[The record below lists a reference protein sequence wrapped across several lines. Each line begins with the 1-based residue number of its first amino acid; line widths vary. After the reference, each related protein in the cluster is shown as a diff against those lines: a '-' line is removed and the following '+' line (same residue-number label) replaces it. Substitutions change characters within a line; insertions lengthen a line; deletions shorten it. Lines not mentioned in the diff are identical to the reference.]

1 MASPTDLSLG
11 ALKRLGRFLAGKPRL
26 VFDYPWQTAQDVTV
40 YTDTDWAGCPK
51 TRKSTSGGAV
61 MLGGHLLKAWSS
73 TQPSI
78 SLSSAEAEFYGL
90 VKAAGMGLGY
100 RALLR
105 DLGYELPVVVFT
117 DSSAAM
123 GICNRQGLGKLRH
136 LDTHSL
142 WVQQAVRTGRI
153 TVRKVKGLD
162 NPADL
167 FTKHIPTH
175 DKIRHLTELF
185 GCRHES
191 GRSTAAPTLRRERL
205 TREVLADTYLCE
217 TDLRQALSIE
227 SADDQPTLTQLPHTM
242 PTTTLEKYFPTMPVA
257 GTNGLDYEDFNGD
270 NRDVIEQRGLK
281 EADGIIAETLA
292 HGRRRRPPDP
302 RGELAHDHP
311 GD

>member
-1 MASPTDLSLG
+1 
-11 ALKRLGRFLAGKPRL
+11 
-26 VFDYPWQTAQDVTV
+26 
-40 YTDTDWAGCPK
+40 
-51 TRKSTSGGAV
+51 
-61 MLGGHLLKAWSS
+61 MLGSHLIKAWSS

-153 TVRKVKGLD
+153 SVRKVKGTD

-175 DKIRHLTELF
+175 DKVRQVTGLF

-217 TDLRQALSIE
+217 DDFRQAMSIE
-227 SADDQPTLTQLPHTM
+227 SADDQPLLTQLPHTM
-242 PTTTLEKYFPTMPVA
+242 PTATLNKYFPSMPIA
-257 GTNGLDYEDFNGD
+257 GEDGSEEQEYNDFNANNPD
-270 NRDVIEQRGLK
+270 NIEQKGL
-281 EADGIIAETLA
+281 EVAEEIIAETLA

-302 RGELAHDHP
+302 R
-311 GD
+311 